1 MKVLYM
7 TSPGNPSPQRQD
19 FVSAL
24 GDGFEV
30 TTWTPDQPF
39 DAQVQGSI
47 AVVDATVAFDP
58 AWVPAAREAG
68 AKLWQMLLA
77 GYDNLDLD
85 VFRSNDLPVANTP
98 GQFSARGL
106 AEHALMLMLCTLQ
119 GFTKSQHDLR
129 SGVFF
134 RAIGHELSGRTLGLI
149 GTGSSGR
156 EFARLCQP
164 LGLPVVGINPPGPS
178 ADEAAR
184 LGITMLSGLEELLS
198 VADVISIHVPLA
210 PDTRGLLGKAE
221 FGKMKPGAILIN
233 VARGPIVD
241 QDALVDALREG
252 QIAGA
257 GLDVFAVEPLPLD
270 DPLLTL
276 DNVVLT
282 PHVAG
287 ATYETAERRAVA
299 AAENVRRVARGDD
312 PLYLV
317 GHLS

>member
-24 GDGFEV
+24 GDGFSV
-30 TTWTPDQPF
+30 VMWTPEQSF
-39 DAQVQGSI
+39 ASQVEDAI
-47 AVVDATVAFDP
+47 AVVDATIAFDP

-68 AKLWQMLLA
+68 VKLWQLLLA

-85 VFRSNDLPVANTP
+85 VFRANDIPLANAP
-98 GQFSARGL
+98 GQFSARAL
-106 AEHALMLMLCTLQ
+106 AEHALMLMLCTLK
-119 GFTKSQHDLR
+119 GFPKSQRDLR
-129 SGVFF
+129 SGVFY
-134 RAIGHELSGRTLGLI
+134 RAFGHELSGRTVGLI
-149 GTGSSGR
+149 GLGSSGR
-156 EFARLCQP
+156 EFAKLCQP
-164 LGLPVVGINPPGPS
+164 LGLRVVGINRPGP
-178 ADEAAR
+178 AAEEAAR
-184 LGITMLSGLEELLS
+184 LGVKVLSGLDELLAA
-198 VADVISIHVPLA
+198 ADVISIHVPLA
-210 PDTRGLLGKAE
+210 PDTRGLIGKAE
-221 FGKMKPGAILIN
+221 LAKMRRGAILIN

-241 QDALVDALREG
+241 QSALVDALRAR

-287 ATYETAERRAVA
+287 ATYETSRRRAA
-299 AAENVRRVARGDD
+299 GAAENVRRVARGEA
-312 PLYLV
+312 PLYVV
-317 GHLS
+317 G